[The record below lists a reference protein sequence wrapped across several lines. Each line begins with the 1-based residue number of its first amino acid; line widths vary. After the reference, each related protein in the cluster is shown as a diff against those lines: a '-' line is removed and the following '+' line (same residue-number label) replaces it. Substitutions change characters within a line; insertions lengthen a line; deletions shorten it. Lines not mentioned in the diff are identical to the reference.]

1 MQVDVMWVCAQ
12 AKDTATGGGGVPSF
26 PIMHILKYMH
36 VYVLIGSMHTS

>member
-12 AKDTATGGGGVPSF
+12 AKDTATGGGVPSF